1 MKNIRNLFIFYLLFF
16 LSKIFCLFPWKINIF
31 FGWFLGRVFYYFD
44 FRYKYL
50 AFKNLK
56 FIFPKYDYKKIINTA
71 RDCYSNLGKNL
82 FEFFLF
88 PRIKNFLNK
97 IVKFSEQDFKIL
109 KNLLEQKKGVVI
121 FSSHFGNWELLGAT
135 LAFKNFPLA
144 VIARNVYI
152 RQLNSLVE
160 KFRSSVGEMIVGRK
174 EEHSVKKLLLALKS
188 GYAIGVLIDQN
199 IKNVKNAYVKF
210 LGKVAAT
217 PISFVEVVIKY
228 KIPSVVALIYRL
240 NDNTHKIVV
249 LPIKDEFYN
258 DKIKFIE
265 YVNEKISEYIIFN
278 PSQWVW
284 MHNRWELKYE
294 I

>member
-1 MKNIRNLFIFYLLFF
+1 MKNIRNLLIFYFLVF
-16 LSKIFCLFPWKINIF
+16 LSKIFYLFPWKINIF

-44 FRYKYL
+44 FKYKYL

-56 FIFPKYDYKKIINTA
+56 FIFPEYNYKKIINITK
-71 RDCYSNLGKNL
+71 DCYSNLGKNL

-97 IVKFSEQDFKIL
+97 IVKFSEKDFEFL
-109 KNLLEQKKGVVI
+109 KNLSNQKKGVVI
-121 FSSHFGNWELLGAT
+121 FSAHFGNWELLGAT

-152 RQLNSLVE
+152 RQLNFLVE
-160 KFRSSVGEMIVGRK
+160 KFRSSVGEIVIGRK
-174 EEHSVKKLLLALKS
+174 EEQSVKKLLLSLKS
-188 GYAIGVLIDQN
+188 GYVIGVLIDQN
-199 IKNVKNAYVKF
+199 IKNVKNVDAKF

-217 PISFVEVVIKY
+217 PISFVEIVIKY
-228 KIPSVVALIYRL
+228 KIPSVIALIYRL
-240 NDNTHKIVV
+240 NNNTHEVV
-249 LPIKDEFYN
+249 IIPIKDEFYS

-265 YVNEKISEYIIFN
+265 YVNNKISEYIMYN

-284 MHNRWELKYE
+284 VHNRWALKV
-294 I
+294 